1 MDDLGWQALAA
12 ALTLIGGA
20 WTFYAA
26 RTKGAAATV
35 RGAGLT
41 LLAPAALFTGTLEM
55 AGEMAS
61 AVASWA
67 SGFVFSP
74 VVWLGLM
81 LAGLAAVLLVIAG
94 WLDRRG
100 GDSPARSGSQTA
112 PPLARPSRGA
122 PAIDDDLSEIEAL
135 LKKRG
140 IT

>member
-1 MDDLGWQALAA
+1 MDDLGWQALAV
-12 ALTLIGGA
+12 ALTLVGGA

-26 RTKGAAATV
+26 RNRGPAATV

-55 AGEMAS
+55 VGRMAGA
-61 AVASWA
+61 AADWA
-67 SGFVFSP
+67 TGFAFSP
-74 VVWLGLM
+74 VVWLGVI
-81 LAGLAAVLLVIAG
+81 LAGLGVVLLMAAG

-100 GDSPARSGSQTA
+100 GGGAAKQQEKLSPAQ
-112 PPLARPSRGA
+112 RGA
-122 PAIDDDLSEIEAL
+122 PAIPDDLAEIEAL